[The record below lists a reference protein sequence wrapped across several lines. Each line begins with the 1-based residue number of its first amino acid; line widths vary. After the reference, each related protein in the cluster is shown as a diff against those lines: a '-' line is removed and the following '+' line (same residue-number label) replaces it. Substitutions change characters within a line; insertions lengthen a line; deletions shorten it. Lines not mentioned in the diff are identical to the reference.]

1 AQNYPTRP
9 VRIVTSEP
17 GSTNDLVARLI
28 AQGLTVSLGRQV
40 IVDNRAI
47 RAGEVVA
54 GAQPDGYTLLSYGTP
69 LWIMPFLRD
78 NVPWDPVRDFSPV
91 TWATSSPNILVV
103 HPSVRVNSVSELI
116 GMAKARPGELNYAT
130 SSPGSA
136 AHLAGELFR
145 VMAAVKIVR
154 IAYKGTGTALN
165 GIVGGEVQL
174 MFSTAAAAAPHIK
187 SGRLRALA
195 VTSAQPT
202 SLVPGLPTVAASGLP
217 GYEAILIL
225 GIFAPAGT
233 PAALLT
239 RLNEEVVRTL
249 NTAEVKERLHKVGVE
264 VVGSSP
270 AQFAA
275 KIRSEM
281 ARWSKVIKDAGIRDE

>member
-1 AQNYPTRP
+1 MPTPRFAIWTFSLAMMALATGVTPAQNYPTRP

-116 GMAKARPGELNYAT
+116 
-130 SSPGSA
+130 
-136 AHLAGELFR
+136 
-145 VMAAVKIVR
+145 
-154 IAYKGTGTALN
+154 
-165 GIVGGEVQL
+165 
-174 MFSTAAAAAPHIK
+174 
-187 SGRLRALA
+187 
-195 VTSAQPT
+195 
-202 SLVPGLPTVAASGLP
+202 
-217 GYEAILIL
+217 
-225 GIFAPAGT
+225 
-233 PAALLT
+233 
-239 RLNEEVVRTL
+239 
-249 NTAEVKERLHKVGVE
+249 
-264 VVGSSP
+264 
-270 AQFAA
+270 
-275 KIRSEM
+275 
-281 ARWSKVIKDAGIRDE
+281 